1 MLPLLLFWRSG
12 ANGKKKYLQIFRRCG
27 LLLSSVRWAIT
38 HPNGHNK
45 SFRAFRQ
52 VTVPTVVFSFYF
64 QLFLLNI
71 CFRFSEV
78 FIFRL
83 KWDTSWLSVC
93 PPTAMEMF
101 VKWFARYWVVIV
113 RFFHFH
119 SFNITGKRLLN
130 FFTRKHN
137 RPIIVTN
144 ITTDIITYSN
154 ISNFLSH
161 LFDQNK
167 EFWSW
172 EIKIFLH
179 NFSVTLLFFYIK

>member
-1 MLPLLLFWRSG
+1 LYNIFAVTALICVVIFWVFLVDKLLVFLGKCLANFTSFIIFKKWREW
-12 ANGKKKYLQIFRRCG
+12 KEKYLQIFRRCG

-38 HPNGHNK
+38 HSNGHNK

-101 VKWFARYWVVIV
+101 VK
-113 RFFHFH
+113 
-119 SFNITGKRLLN
+119 
-130 FFTRKHN
+130 
-137 RPIIVTN
+137 
-144 ITTDIITYSN
+144 
-154 ISNFLSH
+154 
-161 LFDQNK
+161 
-167 EFWSW
+167 
-172 EIKIFLH
+172 
-179 NFSVTLLFFYIK
+179 